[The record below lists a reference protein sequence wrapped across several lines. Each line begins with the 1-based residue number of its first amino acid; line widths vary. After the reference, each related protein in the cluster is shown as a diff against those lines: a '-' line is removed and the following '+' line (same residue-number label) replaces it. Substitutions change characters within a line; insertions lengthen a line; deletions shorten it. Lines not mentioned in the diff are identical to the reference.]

1 MRDGTSWGCGARRVA
16 LALLGLGMGLPV
28 LAVTGNEFWFAPPDV
43 SDLHNVPG
51 GEPLYLVVVAG
62 AQGAHVVIDLPANAA
77 FTPIHADI
85 APHAHAR
92 FNLTAFKVQLETRPT
107 NTVLNT
113 GLHLVA
119 SQPVSAVYEEA
130 NSSNG
135 EDFALRGADALGSEF
150 YVPLHKHAPF
160 YNHTFAAPYQ
170 AYASFD
176 IVASQDAT
184 QVSIYSPVPLDG
196 HPALQQFSVVL
207 NRGQTYS
214 AAWTGTGYEQPSTHP
229 AGAVVLADKP
239 VAVTVKDDSDH
250 NPSGGCYDLIGDQ
263 IVPVDHLG
271 QDYVAVKGALNATG
285 DESVV
290 LVATR
295 NNTQIY
301 RDGATTP
308 LATLFAGE
316 YYRLD
321 IDDLAAGPAIAA
333 LVHAS
338 QPVYAA
344 HISGFG
350 CEMGMALL
358 PPLERSGVR
367 EVSLVRSDAQSFYL
381 ILVAPAA
388 AIGDFHISSAGTA
401 SIPAASFLD
410 VPGTGGAWKAARIGY
425 NTTQVPADTPI
436 TIRNDTDRFLVA
448 SLSGSAASSAYYSYR
463 GDFLGAVGLEVALT
477 PQLASVPEPGDAVGY
492 TVDVTNRGV
501 GSARLDALVDSRL
514 GSVQGQ
520 GCSLPQTLAAGATY
534 HCAYAAP
541 VGGNAGAQVAAT
553 LTAQGVSLSTALSAQ
568 ATASV
573 AVSDVLPTASLQAT
587 APTLLGPDG
596 GTATVSVSVH
606 NDGSAEALRLTA
618 LHLDG
623 AAANSIDLDGQGDCS
638 LAAAQ
643 AIAAGAS
650 YACSATVLI
659 AGTSGGSRG
668 LQFVATLQDDEHN
681 SVVASALSTVVFDA
695 RLFADGFE

>member
-1 MRDGTSWGCGARRVA
+1 MRNGWRRWRRVWRGA
-16 LALLGLGMGLPV
+16 GAALGLGAALPA

-43 SDLHNVPG
+43 SDLHNAPG
-51 GEPLYLVVVAG
+51 GEPIYLVIAAG

-77 FTPIHADI
+77 VTPVQADI

-92 FNLTAFKVQLETRPT
+92 INLTAFKAQLETRPT

-113 GLHLVA
+113 GLHLTA
-119 SQPVSAVYEEA
+119 TQPVDVVYEEA

-135 EDFALRGADALGSEF
+135 EDFALHGADALGTEF

-160 YNHTFAAPYQ
+160 YNHTFPAPHQ

-214 AAWTGTGYEQPSTHP
+214 AAWTGAGYEQPSTHP

-271 QDYVAVKGALNATG
+271 QDYVAVKGALNGTG

-290 LVATR
+290 LLATR

-316 YYRLD
+316 SYRLD
-321 IDDLAAGPAIAA
+321 IDDLAAGSVIAA

-338 QPVYAA
+338 QPVYAV

-358 PPLERSGVR
+358 PPLERAGAR
-367 EVSLVRSDAQSFYL
+367 EVNLVRSDAQTFYL
-381 ILVAPAA
+381 MLVAPAA
-388 AIGDFHISSAGTA
+388 AVAGFQISGAGTA
-401 SIPAASFLD
+401 SIPAAAFLD
-410 VPGTGGAWKAARIGY
+410 VPGTGGAWKAARIAY
-425 NTTQVPADTPI
+425 NTTQVPADSPI
-436 TIRNDTDRFLVA
+436 TVRNDTDRFLA
-448 SLSGSAASSAYYSYR
+448 ATLSGSAASSAYYAYR
-463 GDFLGAVGLEVALT
+463 GDFLGRVGLEVALT
-477 PQLASVPEPGDAVGY
+477 PQVASVPEPGDAVGY

-501 GSARLDALVDSRL
+501 GSARLDTLVDSRL

-541 VGGNAGAQVAAT
+541 VSGNAGDQVTAT
-553 LTAQGVSLSTALSAQ
+553 LTVQGVSLSSALLAQ
-568 ATASV
+568 GAATV
-573 AVSDVLPTASLQAT
+573 TLGDVLPAASLQAT
-587 APTLLGPDG
+587 APALLGPDG
-596 GTATVSVSVH
+596 GIGTVSVAVR

-618 LHLDG
+618 LTLDG
-623 AAANSIDLDGQGDCS
+623 ADLDGQGDCA

-643 AIAAGAS
+643 SIAPGAT
-650 YACSATVLI
+650 YACSASVAV
-659 AGTSGGSRG
+659 AGTSGGSRS
-668 LQFVATLQDDEHN
+668 LQFAATLQDDEHN
-681 SVVASALSTVVFDA
+681 ATGAGASVAVAFDT